1 MRSDSVQRRN
11 RSVVGLVLGVVMA
24 LVAMLPFAGH
34 VGAQD
39 ATPIAEE
46 LGLDLPVVNITA
58 QESVLSISVTPP
70 VLEGW
75 TLISLVNES
84 EAAAGVNLALLP
96 EEQSVG
102 DLTSVVS
109 ESFAGEGGELP
120 DWWSDATFGGGAYAA
135 PGETS
140 QGVVYLTPGQWAVFS
155 TNPAA
160 VQPAQTITVATVD
173 EAAENYGV
181 EPEATPVAATPVG
194 ATPVVEGLEADGE
207 IAITDGAFDIA
218 NGPEAGEQLWQVM
231 NDGEQVADLILF
243 STDEELDEEG
253 AADLATAFA
262 AGEATDGATLVGG
275 VGALSSGGTAY
286 LPVNLEPG
294 NYVIVSTQ
302 PDADGGLQASNGLVA
317 SFVVE

>member
-1 MRSDSVQRRN
+1 MSSESVERRN
-11 RSVVGLVLGVVMA
+11 RPVAGLVLSVVMA
-24 LVAMLPFAGH
+24 LVAMLPFAGQ

-39 ATPIAEE
+39 ATPIADE

-58 QESVLSISVTPP
+58 QEAVLSISVSPP
-70 VLEGW
+70 ILEGW
-75 TLISLVNES
+75 TLISLVNET
-84 EAAAGVNLALLP
+84 EEVAGVNVALLP

-102 DLTSVVS
+102 DLTSAVS
-109 ESFAGEGGELP
+109 DAFTGEGGDLP

-160 VQPAQTITVATVD
+160 VQPAQTINVASAE
-173 EAAENYGV
+173 EAAENYGI
-181 EPEATPVAATPVG
+181 EPEATPIAGTPVD
-194 ATPVVEGLEADGE
+194 ATPVVEGLDADGE
-207 IAITDGAFDIA
+207 ITITDGEYDIA
-218 NGPEAGEQLWQVM
+218 GDPEAGPQLWQVM

-243 STDEELDEEG
+243 STDEELDDEG
-253 AADLATAFA
+253 AMDLATAFA
-262 AGEATDGATLVGG
+262 SGESTDGATLVAGL
-275 VGALSSGGTAY
+275 GALSTGGTAY
-286 LPVNLEPG
+286 LPVDLEAG

-302 PDADGGLQASNGLVA
+302 PDADGGIQASNGLVA